1 MNTLEQ
7 PLYNSRIPLNYIR
20 LIEKK
25 YKYVDVD
32 QLIESAGMER
42 HQVEDQG
49 HWFTQKQI
57 NRFHKRLSEQVWN
70 KNVSREAGMFVSSPD
85 SLGSARLLVLSIFP
99 PAHIYGLFTKNAA
112 RFSRSSTYKSRQL
125 EPHKT
130 EITVTPNS
138 GVQEEPFQCDNRL
151 GYIEAMARL
160 LKLQAPTIEHTECIF
175 KDGKCCRYVIS
186 WASSS
191 NKLLRRT
198 VLTGLILLPAAF
210 ALFSYFFSVHRV
222 ALHFLPWGLS
232 IVLLVVLFAKF
243 LSVREMRGVLE
254 NVREVSEEL
263 FDQIEENYKTAQ
275 LISEIGR
282 AVGQQGTSV
291 DALLKQLAGILEKYL
306 PYDRGMIMLA
316 DRERTRLNP
325 KAWYGADEAHFKVLD
340 GHDSGLRIDPPG
352 SPGIAGKVFH
362 QQQPVLI
369 DDIER
374 LARKIPSANL
384 EFARKLGVRSCIICP
399 IIFGGKS
406 LGVLAVDNHLT
417 KRKLRQRDLN
427 LLMGIAAQI
436 GVSIHCAVLEQ
447 NARANRKSGFRLIKG

>member
-1 MNTLEQ
+1 MNTMEQ

-32 QLIESAGMER
+32 QLIEAAGMER

-49 HWFTQKQI
+49 HWFSQKQI
-57 NRFHKRLSEQVWN
+57 NRFHQRLSEHVWN
-70 KNVSREAGMFVSSPD
+70 KNVAREAGMFLSSPD
-85 SLGSARLLVLSIFP
+85 SLGSARLLVLSVFP
-99 PAHIYGLFTKNAA
+99 PAHVYGLFTKNAA
-112 RFSRSSTYKSRQL
+112 RFSRSSIYKSRQL

-130 EITVTPNS
+130 EITVTPRP
-138 GVQEEPFQCDNRL
+138 GVREEPFQCDNRL

-160 LKLQAPTIEHTECIF
+160 LKLEAPTIEHPECIF
-175 KDGKCCRYVIS
+175 KNGECCRYVIS

-198 VLTGLILLPAAF
+198 ILFGLILLPVAF
-210 ALFSYFFSVHRV
+210 ALFSYFFSVHQV

-232 IVLLVVLFAKF
+232 IVLLVVLVAKF
-243 LSVREMRGVLE
+243 LSVREMRGVLG

-282 AVGQQGTSV
+282 AVGRQGTSV
-291 DALLKQLAGILEKYL
+291 DALLKRLAGILEKYL

-316 DRERTRLNP
+316 DRERTQLNP
-325 KAWYGADEAHFKVLD
+325 KAWYGADETHFRVLD
-340 GHDSGLRIDPPG
+340 GHGSGLRIDPPG
-352 SPGIAGKVFH
+352 SPGIAGRVFH
-362 QQQPVLI
+362 LQQPVLI

-406 LGVLAVDNHLT
+406 LGVLAVDNHPT
-417 KRKLRQRDLN
+417 RRKLRQRDLN

-436 GVSIHCAVLEQ
+436 GVSIHCTILEK
-447 NARANRKSGFRLIKG
+447 NAQAKRNSGFRLIKG